1 MKNKRALLLITILLI
16 SGTLEV
22 CACTVCKT
30 QQPKALRGI
39 MHGTGP
45 ANPWDYI
52 ITICAA
58 LLVLY
63 TLVMSIRLIIRPGE
77 KDPGHIK
84 NLILNDIVDEGN
96 SGK

>member
-1 MKNKRALLLITILLI
+1 MKTKRALLLITTLLI

-22 CACTVCKT
+22 CACTVCKS
-30 QQPKALRGI
+30 QQPQALQGI

-45 ANPWDYI
+45 TNRWDYI

-58 LLVLY
+58 LIVLY
-63 TLVMSIRLIIRPGE
+63 TLVRSILLIVRPGE

-84 NLILNDIVDEGN
+84 NFILTDILNEGN

>member
-1 MKNKRALLLITILLI
+1 MKSKRVLLLITTLLI

-22 CACTVCKT
+22 CACTVCKS
-30 QQPKALRGI
+30 QQPEALRGI

-45 ANPWDYI
+45 TNPWDYI

-58 LLVLY
+58 LIVLY
-63 TLVMSIRLIIRPGE
+63 TLVRSIRLIVRPGE
-77 KDPGHIK
+77 KDPDHIK
-84 NLILNDIVDEGN
+84 NLILTDLENEGN

>member
-1 MKNKRALLLITILLI
+1 MKSKRALLLITALLI

-22 CACTVCKT
+22 CACTVCKS
-30 QQPKALRGI
+30 QQPKALRGV
-39 MHGTGP
+39 MHGAGP
-45 ANPWDYI
+45 TNPWDYV

-58 LLVLY
+58 LIVLY

-84 NLILNDIVDEGN
+84 NFILTDNLNEGN

>member
-16 SGTLEV
+16 SGTFEV
-22 CACTVCKT
+22 CACTVCKS
-30 QQPKALRGI
+30 QQPKALQGV
-39 MHGTGP
+39 MHGAGP

-58 LLVLY
+58 LIVLY
-63 TLVMSIRLIIRPGE
+63 TLLMSIRLIIRPGE

-84 NLILNDIVDEGN
+84 NLILTDIVNEGN